1 MDLKFSLNSFFV
13 RYDILNL
20 QDNANDPEHS
30 LHYVQI
36 GTWNTGKLS
45 LNTSSMRFF
54 ADQRSLNQ
62 INIRRF
68 CSDACPV
75 GHIKVRFHF
84 YVSDFFVHSFQKY
97 TDEERCCWKCHSCGN
112 AIVLDETTCFPCPT
126 GFSPNTDQTG
136 E

>member
-84 YVSDFFVHSFQKY
+84 YVSDFFCSF
-97 TDEERCCWKCHSCGN
+97 
-112 AIVLDETTCFPCPT
+112 
-126 GFSPNTDQTG
+126 FS
-136 E
+136 EIYR